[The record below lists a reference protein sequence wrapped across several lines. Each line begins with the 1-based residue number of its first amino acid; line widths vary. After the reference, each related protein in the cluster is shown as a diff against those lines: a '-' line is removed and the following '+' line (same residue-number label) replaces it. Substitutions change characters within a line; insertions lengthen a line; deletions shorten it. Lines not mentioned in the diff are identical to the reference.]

1 MQPSRTESE
10 AVQAWP
16 RDRALLPGVRDPPS
30 FAQWLRDNLASE
42 GSRPS
47 ALVVLLRLAAD
58 CADEPARRVPLALS
72 LAQYMRLGVTE
83 QVHSGGGA
91 DQPAAAPAST
101 ARGQGLVTAART
113 VGL

>member
-1 MQPSRTESE
+1 MQPSRAESA

-16 RDRALLPGVRDPPS
+16 RDKALLPGVRDAPS

-58 CADEPARRVPLALS
+58 CADSVRRRVPLALS
-72 LAQYMRLGVTE
+72 LAQYMGLGVTE
-83 QVHSGGGA
+83 LELAQSVTS
-91 DQPAAAPAST
+91 QPQLHLSRLHAVRASSRQR
-101 ARGQGLVTAART
+101 AQ
-113 VGL
+113 

>member
-1 MQPSRTESE
+1 
-10 AVQAWP
+10 VQLCRPGHATG
-16 RDRALLPGVRDPPS
+16 RCCRACATRRAS
-30 FAQWLRDNLASE
+30 FAQWLRDNLASK

-72 LAQYMRLGVTE
+72 LAQHMGLGVTE
-83 QVHSGGGA
+83 LELRSGGGA